1 MIRIKFSKSVPPL
14 AGVLA
19 VVLFL
24 LALTLIDGSKVNL
37 NPGTSHG
44 QPEISSPI
52 SSPSLTTS
60 PSPKPTSSPTPTLS
74 PSDPS
79 TSTSTG
85 ENTHTSG
92 ESDSSS
98 EPDPSG
104 DPASTTNA
112 PPLPT
117 SDPILS
123 RPIKERF
130 ADLHNYNNKQF
141 GWTVYP
147 QINLP
152 NNPNFYS
159 SVSHSPDQESKRLY
173 LTFNLGYDH
182 DDNTIKI
189 LDTLKAKKVPAAFF
203 IDSFFTRR
211 YLEHCQRILD
221 DNHIIANHTI
231 LHNNQ
236 VTFLQQGNLD
246 RVITEAIR
254 LDELFLETYGK
265 PMTKMIRPPSGEWSQ
280 RLLEV
285 YRRLGYATV
294 MYSVAYTDWDVNN
307 QPDPAE
313 SLEDLMEQ
321 IHPGAIILLHPMG
334 STNVTIM
341 GDFIDRCRAER
352 YEFLSLTEIPGL
364 VYEH

>member
-1 MIRIKFSKSVPPL
+1 MTRIRFCKSVPPL
-14 AGVLA
+14 AGALA

-24 LALTLIDGSKVNL
+24 LALTFIDGNKVNL
-37 NPGTSHG
+37 DPGTSRRS
-44 QPEISSPI
+44 PETSFPI
-52 SSPSLTTS
+52 SSPSPTVS
-60 PSPKPTSSPTPTLS
+60 PSPEPTASPTPTPS
-74 PSDPS
+74 PAPSEPSDPS
-79 TSTSTG
+79 TPDASG
-85 ENTHTSG
+85 ENT
-92 ESDSSS
+92 
-98 EPDPSG
+98 DPSV
-104 DPASTTNA
+104 DPVSTTDT
-112 PPLPT
+112 LPT
-117 SDPILS
+117 YTPDPILS
-123 RPIKERF
+123 LPIKERF
-130 ADLHNYNNKQF
+130 ADIHTYDNKQF

-152 NNPNFYS
+152 DNPNFYS

-182 DDNTIKI
+182 DNNTIKI

-203 IDSFFTRR
+203 IDNFFTRQ

-221 DNHIIANHTI
+221 DNHIVANHTI

-236 VTFLQQGNLD
+236 VAFLQQGNLD
-246 RVITEAIR
+246 RVITEATR

-285 YRRLGYATV
+285 YRRLGYVTI
-294 MYSVAYTDWDVNN
+294 MYSVAYTDWDINN
-307 QPDPAE
+307 QPDPAQ

-341 GDFIDRCRAER
+341 GDFIDRCRAEG
-352 YEFLSLTEIPGL
+352 YEFLPLTEIPGL